1 MTPTGQHDYARPD
14 MPRLP
19 APTTWISAAAAAAI
33 LLAGIPSPA
42 AFPPP
47 AEGAHAA
54 VATDNAEAT
63 RAALTV
69 MSQGGNA
76 LDGAIAAALALGVAS
91 PAASGLG
98 GGGFALVWSARDRKL
113 VAVDFREVAPKDVS
127 VEAMVARKSRGVAV
141 GVPGEPAGLQWLST
155 HGAKRTL
162 AADAAPAAALAQNG
176 FPVGHHF
183 ASALVVGRGFWE
195 GTALARELAPGG
207 NVLAFGSRWQRPE
220 LAKTIARFGAEG
232 KAPFYDGDIAAK
244 IRAAAVA
251 DGSAM
256 SARDLADYQV
266 RERVPFSRTVGKRT
280 ISTMPAPSAGGL
292 MLLEHLVM
300 WGADSM
306 SALGTLGFGSS
317 AYDHM
322 LAETMRG
329 AIADRIRL
337 SGDPDF
343 ETRVGSDYEH
353 ALDEAQL
360 ASRRARIAADKTHPG
375 VEFKTREEGTSHM
388 VIVDT
393 DGNVVTL
400 TTTIN
405 SPFGARLVA
414 GDTGIWLNDQLND
427 FATPDDVAGYGTV
440 GLGPNVPHG
449 GARPVSSM
457 APTIVFEGG
466 VPILALGGSGGRR
479 ISTAVTQAALA
490 RLVFGLDPQTCV
502 SAPRIYTNGTVLYVD
517 PEVPDDVR
525 VGLRNAGETLLPE
538 PMLGSAVQMV
548 AIDRGTSGTR
558 LLAAADPRKAGF
570 AAAW

>member
-1 MTPTGQHDYARPD
+1 MLG
-14 MPRLP
+14 PRMFLRR
-19 APTTWISAAAAAAI
+19 TTWFSAFAAAAV
-33 LLAGIPSPA
+33 LLAGLPSPA

-47 AEGAHAA
+47 AEGSHGA
-54 VATDNAEAT
+54 VATDDAEAT
-63 RAALTV
+63 RAAITV

-76 LDGAIAAALALGVAS
+76 FDGAIAAALALGVAS
-91 PAASGLG
+91 PAASGIG
-98 GGGFALVWSARDRKL
+98 GGGFALVWSARDRRL
-113 VAVDFREVAPKDVS
+113 VAIDFREVAPKDLS

-155 HGAKRTL
+155 HGAKRSL
-162 AADAAPAAALAQNG
+162 AADAAPAITLAQNG
-176 FPVGHHF
+176 FPIGHHF
-183 ASALVVGRGFWE
+183 ASMLALGRGFWE

-207 NVLAFGSRWQRPE
+207 NPLVFGQRWQRPE
-220 LAKTIARFGAEG
+220 LARTLARFGAEG
-232 KAPFYDGDIAAK
+232 KTPFYQGDIAAK
-244 IRAAAVA
+244 IRTAASA

-256 SARDLADYQV
+256 SDRDLADYQV
-266 RERVPFSRTVGKRT
+266 RERTPLSRTVGKRT
-280 ISTMPAPSAGGL
+280 IATMPAPSAGGL

-306 SALGTLGFGSS
+306 SALNALGFGSS

-329 AIADRIRL
+329 AIADRVRL
-337 SGDPDF
+337 SGDPDL

-353 ALDEAQL
+353 ALDEGQL
-360 ASRRARIAADKTHPG
+360 ASRRARIASDKTHPG

-388 VIVDT
+388 VIVDPE
-393 DGNVVTL
+393 GNVVSL

-405 SPFGARLVA
+405 SPFGARIVA

-457 APTIVFEGG
+457 TPTIVFENGS
-466 VPILALGGSGGRR
+466 PILALGGSGGRR
-479 ISTAVTQAALA
+479 IATAVTQAALA
-490 RLVFGLDPQTCV
+490 RLVFGMDPQACV
-502 SAPRIYTNGTVLYVD
+502 SAPRIYTNGTVLYLD
-517 PEVPDDVR
+517 PEVPEDVR
-525 VGLRNAGETLLPE
+525 VGLRNAGETLLNE
-538 PMLGSAVQMV
+538 PMLTSAVQMV
-548 AIDRGTSGTR
+548 TIDRGNAGTR
-558 LLAAADPRKAGF
+558 LLSAADPRKAGF